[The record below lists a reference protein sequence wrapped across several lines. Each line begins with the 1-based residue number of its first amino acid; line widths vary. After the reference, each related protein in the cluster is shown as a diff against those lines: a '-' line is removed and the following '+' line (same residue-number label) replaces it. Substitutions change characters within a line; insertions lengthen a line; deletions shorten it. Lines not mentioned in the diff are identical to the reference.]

1 MNQMKTLKLKNM
13 ITKIKKWM
21 DSTSEQDKRKETVNY
36 KIEQQKL
43 LSVNKE
49 KIALTKMNRASRT
62 CGL

>member
-1 MNQMKTLKLKNM
+1 MNQMKTLKSKNM